1 MFRMK
6 QIIIYKFHD
15 IFNIQTDNET
25 ISENITETEQKSE
38 VELKEIEA
46 NVEDDRLKRVEVG

>member
-1 MFRMK
+1 MK

-15 IFNIQTDNET
+15 IFNIQTDNKT